1 MSRRKNILILTLGTG
16 NLIKMR
22 TVDAADIFQRSYS
35 AETIQKDSVYYSTN
49 YLYRNPEDGTEIQYP
64 DVHFIA
70 DPLIRIT
77 NPDTVIILGT
87 VKSAWSGLYKD
98 FAERNSLWK
107 VDTFRKL
114 YNQECGLPVDLYGA
128 ETDTSALLKLQE
140 NLNQIFQDVSLFSG
154 INGHLVETRVL
165 LTRYGIND
173 QDLKDNYQMLSGI
186 EDVFSESDVSYHVSF
201 DITHSFRSLPLYN
214 LIILN
219 YLKEVKQLPIRIDHV
234 FYGNFDASHDSG
246 MKRTLDAGEK
256 KGDKA
261 QFSPIV
267 DLGNLVNVLD
277 LTNGV
282 TEFRNTGNAVS
293 LLQNMQREQ
302 KIEEDDFAENLSRF
316 DWAMQVN
323 DFDQMKASIEDFL
336 SYSSRMESEGAYED
350 LKSMVVQVI
359 RERFGKVFSTQY
371 SE

>member
-1 MSRRKNILILTLGTG
+1 M
-16 NLIKMR
+16 
-22 TVDAADIFQRSYS
+22 
-35 AETIQKDSVYYSTN
+35 
-49 YLYRNPEDGTEIQYP
+49 
-64 DVHFIA
+64 
-70 DPLIRIT
+70 
-77 NPDTVIILGT
+77 
-87 VKSAWSGLYKD
+87 
-98 FAERNSLWK
+98 
-107 VDTFRKL
+107 
-114 YNQECGLPVDLYGA
+114 
-128 ETDTSALLKLQE
+128 
-140 NLNQIFQDVSLFSG
+140 
-154 INGHLVETRVL
+154 
-165 LTRYGIND
+165 
-173 QDLKDNYQMLSGI
+173 
-186 EDVFSESDVSYHVSF
+186 SYHVSF